1 MKKKV
6 EKSVKSESFF
16 HSRLQAFVANALF
29 PSGQGDWYKS
39 KGYGANNPNGGEYAA
54 FDDFLAQQKTD
65 EKALYHNAF
74 SGLNFEL
81 DMVKS
86 QLTSGDECQLEVLK
100 CEPEAT
106 PDKKPG
112 TGKHIVYF
120 PGANTYYQACFRDIT
135 AAAHQTGA
143 TVHAFNFPG
152 TGKSTGKVKE
162 ANDCTNAGIAVVRS
176 LLKQGVKPDDIIL
189 QGDCY
194 GAAIALEVKK
204 QFDIQ
209 ADTQIRIVMNNSFKS
224 FKAAVYDMITQ
235 SPWIPSQLKSI
246 VKKLLEFTGWHVTP
260 GKKYIHADPYQC
272 HIQHVG
278 DQTLISS
285 SLSGK
290 VSKYHGEITSG
301 KSTSDKRGAVTD
313 NCPEEYKADREAL
326 DSKHMVRVKA
336 SAEKR
341 LGDKF
346 GRDKF
351 GNVNAHFADLCELE
365 LLNGQ
370 SVYEGYVNDF
380 IERSD
385 RYIANHPQEKDPQD
399 IKVNFLAPADAMELT
414 LEEAEDLQSVTE
426 FIHRREFDSEFDFE
440 MDFDPDNSEHVAA
453 IFGNTP

>member
-1 MKKKV
+1 MKNKADKT
-6 EKSVKSESFF
+6 VKSDSFF
-16 HSRLQAFVANALF
+16 HRRLQEFVANALF
-29 PSGQGDWYKS
+29 PAGQGDWYKS
-39 KGYGANNPNGGEYAA
+39 KGYGAKNTDGNEYAA
-54 FDDFLAQQKTD
+54 FDDFLAQQKND
-65 EKALYHNAF
+65 ETALYYKSF
-74 SGLNFEL
+74 KGLNFEL

-86 QLTSGDECQLEVLK
+86 QLTNGEECQLELLK
-100 CEPEAT
+100 CEPLKTAAQ
-106 PDKKPG
+106 KPG

-162 ANDCTNAGIAVVRS
+162 ANDCTNAGIAVIRS
-176 LLKQGVKPDDIIL
+176 LLSKGVKPDDIIL

-194 GAAIALEVKK
+194 GAAIALDVKK

-224 FKAAVYDMITQ
+224 FKAAVYDMITG
-235 SPWIPSQLKSI
+235 SPWLPNQLKNI
-246 VKKLLEFTGWHVTP
+246 VKRLLEFTGWHVTP
-260 GKKYIHADPYQC
+260 GKKYVHADPYQC

-285 SLSGK
+285 SLSSK
-290 VSKYHGEITSG
+290 VTKYHGEITSG
-301 KSTSDKRGAVTD
+301 TTSSEKRNAVTD
-313 NCPEEYKADREAL
+313 NCPEEYKADRAAL

-385 RYIANHPQEKDPQD
+385 RYIANHPQEKDPKE
-399 IKVNFLAPADAMELT
+399 IKVRFLAPADGVELT
-414 LEEAEDLQSVTE
+414 LEEAKDIQSVKDFINRPE
-426 FIHRREFDSEFDFE
+426 FNFDLDLDIDFNDSEQ
-440 MDFDPDNSEHVAA
+440 VAA
-453 IFGNTP
+453 ILGN

>member
-1 MKKKV
+1 MKNKTDKKIQ
-6 EKSVKSESFF
+6 SDSFF
-16 HSRLQAFVANALF
+16 HSRLQAFVANSLF

-39 KGYGANNPNGGEYAA
+39 KGYGAKNPQDDYAP
-54 FDDFLAQQKTD
+54 FDDFLAQQQSD
-65 EKALYHNAF
+65 EKAIYHKAF
-74 SGLNFEL
+74 KGLDFKL
-81 DMVKS
+81 DMVTS
-86 QLTSGDECQLEVLK
+86 RLTTDVECQLEVLQ
-100 CEPEAT
+100 CEPSKVAAQ
-106 PDKKPG
+106 KPG

-135 AAAHQTGA
+135 AAANQTGA

-162 ANDCTNAGIAVVRS
+162 ANDCINAGIAVVNF
-176 LLKQGVKPDDIIL
+176 LLKEGVKPDDIIL

-209 ADTQIRIVMNNSFKS
+209 ADTQIRIIMNNSFKS
-224 FKAAVYDMITQ
+224 FKAAVCDMITD
-235 SPWIPSQLKSI
+235 SPWLPNVLKSI
-246 VKKLLEFTGWHVTP
+246 VKRLLEFTGWHITP
-260 GKKYIHADPYQC
+260 GKKYVHADPYQC
-272 HIQHVG
+272 HIQHAG

-290 VSKYHGEITSG
+290 VSKYHGEMTTGKTTSE
-301 KSTSDKRGAVTD
+301 KRAAVTD
-313 NCPEEYKADREAL
+313 NCPEEYKADRDAL
-326 DSKHMVRVKA
+326 DSKHIVRVKE
-336 SAEKR
+336 SAKER
-341 LGDKF
+341 LGSKF

-385 RYIANHPQEKDPQD
+385 RYIANHPQEKAPED
-399 IKVNFLAPADAMELT
+399 IKVNFLAPADGFDLT
-414 LEEAEDLQSVTE
+414 LEEAKDFETVADLINQND
-426 FIHRREFDSEFDFE
+426 FKDEFDIEE
-440 MDFDPDNSEHVAA
+440 GFDPDNLDDARRA
-453 IFGNTP
+453 LGA